1 MKEIEQNT
9 NKWKDTLCSQTR
21 RTVKISTLPKA
32 ICTGNAITIKITVAV
47 FTEIELTMLKFV
59 WNHKRP

>member
-1 MKEIEQNT
+1 MKEIEENS
-9 NKWKDTLCSQTR
+9 NKWKDILCSQTR
-21 RTVKISTLPKA
+21 RTVKISMLPKA
-32 ICTGNAITIKITVAV
+32 ICMCNAVAIKITAAV